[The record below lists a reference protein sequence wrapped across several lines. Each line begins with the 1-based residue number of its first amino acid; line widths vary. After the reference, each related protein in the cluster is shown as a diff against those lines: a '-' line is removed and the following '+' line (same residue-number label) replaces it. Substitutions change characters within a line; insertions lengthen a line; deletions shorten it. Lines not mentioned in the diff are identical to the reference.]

1 MRCFF
6 LLLALLVTAARADDA
21 RPFNPADYPAGVQ
34 KALRYANEECD
45 GQDGGAV
52 TFAPDT
58 VRRIDL
64 TGDGRDDYIVDFRD
78 TKCGERETT
87 YCGTGGC
94 VMDILVT
101 LPDGSV
107 RPVFDGYVRSYKI
120 VTSPVKRGAARTIRF
135 DLHGSYCGG
144 FGAQACFKE
153 KTITA
158 TPFAFKHRRAG
169 AGPAALRGCGRWR

>member
-1 MRCFF
+1 MV
-6 LLLALLVTAARADDA
+6 LLVLFAIAARADDA
-21 RPFNPADYPAGVQ
+21 KPFNPADYPPGVQ
-34 KALRYANEECD
+34 KAVRYANEECESQ
-45 GQDGGAV
+45 GGGAV

-78 TKCGERETT
+78 TKCGDRETT

-94 VMDILVT
+94 VMNILVA

-107 RPVFDGYVRSYKI
+107 RLVFDGYVRSYKLAA
-120 VTSPVKRGAARTIRF
+120 PPMKRGAARTIRF

-144 FGAQACFKE
+144 FGAQARVKE
-153 KTITA
+153 RAISVA
-158 TPFAFKHRRAG
+158 PFAFKQ
-169 AGPAALRGCGRWR
+169 P

>member
-1 MRCFF
+1 
-6 LLLALLVTAARADDA
+6 
-21 RPFNPADYPAGVQ
+21 
-34 KALRYANEECD
+34 
-45 GQDGGAV
+45 V

-64 TGDGRDDYIVDFRD
+64 TGDRRDDYIVDFRD

-94 VMDILVT
+94 VMNILVT
-101 LPDGSV
+101 LADGSV

-120 VTSPVKRGAARTIRF
+120 AAPPMKRGAARTIRF

-144 FGAQACFKE
+144 FGAQACVKE
-153 KTITA
+153 KAITA
-158 TPFAFKHRRAG
+158 TPFAFKQ
-169 AGPAALRGCGRWR
+169 P